1 MSRAPSNFLPRPSL
15 RTVALVA
22 IGGTLLSIGACAE
35 LNTKLAEVFKDNNAE
50 GEKPPTVGTAGGPPK
65 AARADDALAT
75 QATAWK
81 AASQDPII
89 KAGDLRDKGIWNDP
103 CVLKEGSQ
111 YVMYLTTSLNEP
123 FKAPVLPFRAVSD
136 DGLKW
141 TLDPKEPLIKPD
153 NTGYVGMETPSVVKF
168 KGKYHMY
175 YSLIN
180 QPGKIPLMEIGHATS
195 DDGKSWKLDPMGQ
208 PLIKATG
215 NVLDWN
221 GFLVGEPAAVV
232 FKDKIYLYFIGT
244 GARPSGKPQQLQ
256 QVALA
261 ISNDGRNFDPPK
273 VVLSQDETLY
283 PPSKGFTGYSCPFAV
298 VYNNKV
304 HIFHNVA
311 LNVPKANPD
320 WYQVALSHAVS
331 DDGETNWTQDKA
343 PIYTRSSFKWTSGGI
358 IGPAVLF
365 EDGKC
370 KMWFAGH
377 VNQSEFGTLALQ
389 GFKGTQFG
397 IGFASTD
404 ASKY

>member
-1 MSRAPSNFLPRPSL
+1 MHPRTLAPTRGALALAASL
-15 RTVALVA
+15 GS
-22 IGGTLLSIGACAE
+22 ILSISACAE
-35 LNTKLAEVFKDNNAE
+35 FNAKLSEAFKESKAE

-65 AARADDALAT
+65 SARADDALPT
-75 QATAWK
+75 QAAVWK
-81 AASQDPII
+81 AASPDPII
-89 KAGDLRDKGIWNDP
+89 KVGDLRDRAVWNDP

-111 YVMYLTTSLNEP
+111 YVMYMTTSVNEP

-153 NTGYVGMETPSVVKF
+153 NTGYVGMETPSVIKF

-180 QPGKIPLMEIGHATS
+180 EPGKVPLMEIGHATS

-208 PLIKATG
+208 PLLKATG
-215 NVLDWN
+215 NVLDWD

-232 FKDKIYLYFIGT
+232 FKDKVYLYFIGT
-244 GARPSGKPQQLQ
+244 GARPGGKPPQLQ
-256 QVALA
+256 QVGLA
-261 ISNDGRNFDPPK
+261 ISNDGRNFDRPK
-273 VVLSQDETLY
+273 IVLSQDESIY
-283 PPSKGFTGYSCPFAV
+283 PPSKGYTGYSCPFAV
-298 VYNNKV
+298 VHDNKV
-304 HIFHNVA
+304 HLFHNVS
-311 LNVPKANPD
+311 LHVPKANPD

-331 DDGETNWTQDKA
+331 DDGESGWTQDKT
-343 PIYTRSSFKWTSGGI
+343 PIYTRASFKWTAGGI
-358 IGPAVLF
+358 IGPSVLF

-377 VNQSEFGTLALQ
+377 VSQADFATLPLS
-389 GFKGTQFG
+389 GWKGNQFG